1 MYKRQVVVTIAW
13 ENRCWTLLVMMSVMM
28 ALFQG
33 ILLEIIGN
41 SVKYLSVMYDGCE
54 NKCHVDG

>member
-1 MYKRQVVVTIAW
+1 
-13 ENRCWTLLVMMSVMM
+13 MMSVMM

-41 SVKYLSVMYDGCE
+41 SAKYLSVMYDGCE
-54 NKCHVDG
+54 DKCHVDG

>member
-1 MYKRQVVVTIAW
+1 
-13 ENRCWTLLVMMSVMM
+13 MMSVMM

-54 NKCHVDG
+54 DKCHVDG

>member
-1 MYKRQVVVTIAW
+1 
-13 ENRCWTLLVMMSVMM
+13 MMSVMM

-41 SVKYLSVMYDGCE
+41 SVKYLLVMYDGCE
-54 NKCHVDG
+54 DKCHVDG

>member
-1 MYKRQVVVTIAW
+1 
-13 ENRCWTLLVMMSVMM
+13 MMSVMM

-41 SVKYLSVMYDGCE
+41 SVKYLSVMYGGCE
-54 NKCHVDG
+54 NKCRVDG